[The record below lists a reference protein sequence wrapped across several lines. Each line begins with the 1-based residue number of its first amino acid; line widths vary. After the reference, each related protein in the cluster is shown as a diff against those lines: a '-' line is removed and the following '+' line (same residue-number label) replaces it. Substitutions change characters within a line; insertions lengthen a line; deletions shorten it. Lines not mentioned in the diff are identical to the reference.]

1 MTARVA
7 PVVTFHLEFAADMG
21 RDLTKDATILDLGC
35 GVGGTVELLRLAGY
49 KAFGVDMARDLDA
62 AEQRIREVTHDD
74 SSGRILRQ
82 LDLTPY
88 RIPFDD
94 NTFDY
99 VFSEQVLE
107 HVANYEESLAENWRV
122 LKPGGFSLHV
132 FPSRWRPVEP
142 HVFVPFGGVMQ
153 SEPYLRIWS
162 RLGIRNEFQS
172 GIHWREVARKNA
184 EYLRSGT
191 NYLSKRQIEQ
201 KVARIFDRWSWQEL
215 AFTHRSFGRSRI
227 LYGLFRAI
235 PPLLTV
241 YRTLHTRVLYLEKSR

>member
-1 MTARVA
+1 MTERVAPVA
-7 PVVTFHLEFAADMG
+7 PVVTLHLKLAADMG

-35 GVGGTVELLRLAGY
+35 GVGGTVEPFRSAGY

-62 AEQRIREVTHDD
+62 GEQRIREVTHDD

-82 LDLTPY
+82 LELTPY

-142 HVFVPFGGVMQ
+142 HVFVPFGGVM
-153 SEPYLRIWS
+153 RAS
-162 RLGIRNEFQS
+162 RTS
-172 GIHWREVARKNA
+172 G
-184 EYLRSGT
+184 
-191 NYLSKRQIEQ
+191 
-201 KVARIFDRWSWQEL
+201 
-215 AFTHRSFGRSRI
+215 FGRASGSETSFSPAFIGAKSR
-227 LYGLFRAI
+227 GGMRSTSGAVRTTFRSARSSRKSRESSTAGRGKNWRSHTEASEEAAFSMASSA
-235 PPLLTV
+235 PPLLF
-241 YRTLHTRVLYLEKSR
+241 